1 MMRNMATGIKAK
13 DVWAACDALLLAG
26 ERPTIER
33 VRRQL
38 GRGSPNTV
46 SPLLDDWYRH
56 LGARLKDPGA
66 FGVPPEVPE
75 PVMQAARHFWDV
87 AQAEAR
93 RDVDQRVF
101 DERLREAMAAAVAN
115 VEAEKERAA
124 IADAAAFEAAGKA
137 VRLQAELARRD
148 AALAEARQRI
158 DELSRELTSRT
169 GPSPSRRDP

>member
-1 MMRNMATGIKAK
+1 MRNMATGIQAK

-56 LGARLKDPGA
+56 LGGRLKDPGA
-66 FGVPPEVPE
+66 FGVPSDVPE
-75 PVMQAARHFWDV
+75 PVMQAARHVWEV

-101 DERLREAMAAAVAN
+101 EQRLREAMAAAVAN

-124 IADAAAFEAAGKA
+124 IADAAAFEAAGRA

-148 AALAEARQRI
+148 AALAQAQRRI
-158 DELSRELTSRT
+158 DELDRELSART
-169 GPSPSRRDP
+169 GPSPSRPAP

>member
-1 MMRNMATGIKAK
+1 MRNMATGIQAK

-56 LGARLKDPGA
+56 LGGRLKDPGV
-66 FGVPPEVPE
+66 FGVPPDVPE
-75 PVMQAARHFWDV
+75 PVMQAARHVWEV

-101 DERLREAMAAAVAN
+101 EQRLREAMAAAVAN

-124 IADAAAFEAAGKA
+124 IADAAAFEAAGRA

-148 AALAEARQRI
+148 AALAEAQRRI
-158 DELSRELTSRT
+158 DELDRALSART
-169 GPSPSRRDP
+169 APSPSRPGP